1 MKDRTWSSENGHVHT
16 VLGEPE
22 QDQIRQLFMN
32 NHLSDVVLHFPAPDN
47 SRSSHHEL
55 YDGASTSTS
64 LPAHRLLLSLRSGAF
79 RTAFRES
86 STSYTSTVLGDKRL
100 RLPLKMVIQDTP
112 YVIFKELLR
121 YIYTGTLQP
130 PPVTPTANHEG
141 VDTSKSLCTFWLE
154 LVKAA
159 TRYDVPALLVLCIEE
174 IETLLVHCQNQIM
187 DIIYFVDSASKTS
200 QSTPTTDAVGLAKHR
215 LMALCMSTIMAMPDA
230 QMQALMQANQCST
243 DRLLQIYRDRTNVPL
258 VLAVQHQN
266 FRVVDALLDGP
277 SREEALRLPD
287 DQGVLPFVAALN
299 SANDAIIRRVLV
311 PASLSWVTL
320 TSSVSVWFLL
330 ACASGNVLHCQILA
344 DMHHADVNEI
354 SVVESSDEF
363 GKGQTPLHIA
373 SRFGHVSIVQY
384 LLSLH
389 AVPNF
394 QDEEGNTPLHYA
406 SNELIAEVFLAHNGK
421 CNPNIPNN
429 RGQVPLHLAAMRGD
443 IGVVSLLVH
452 HGADITAVD
461 EEGQTAFHVA
471 AANGYASVVLVL
483 LKMSEDR
490 AMESKDIA
498 AADDTSEPQREL
510 DTDQPAFSIDADDY
524 KSNTAL
530 HLAAMAPQGR
540 VDKILQV
547 LLENGADPNRPNWF
561 GTVLLGIRRCI
572 CFAPTTTAH
581 LPSST
586 CLLNME
592 RTSKC
597 KV

>member
-1 MKDRTWSSENGHVHT
+1 MKNIINPMKDRTWSSENGHVHT

-47 SRSSHHEL
+47 SRSSHHEH

-121 YIYTGTLQP
+121 YIYTGTWLRLPLGKKVASFEPCVP
-130 PPVTPTANHEG
+130 P
-141 VDTSKSLCTFWLE
+141 SSLRVFDLS
-154 LVKAA
+154 
-159 TRYDVPALLVLCIEE
+159 D
-174 IETLLVHCQNQIM
+174 
-187 DIIYFVDSASKTS
+187 ASC
-200 QSTPTTDAVGLAKHR
+200 D
-215 LMALCMSTIMAMPDA
+215 C
-230 QMQALMQANQCST
+230 
-243 DRLLQIYRDRTNVPL
+243 
-258 VLAVQHQN
+258 
-266 FRVVDALLDGP
+266 DGP

-330 ACASGNVLHCQILA
+330 ACASGNLLHCQILA

-354 SVVESSDEF
+354 SAVESSDEF
-363 GKGQTPLHIA
+363 GKGQTPLHI
-373 SRFGHVSIVQY
+373 
-384 LLSLH
+384 
-389 AVPNF
+389 
-394 QDEEGNTPLHYA
+394 
-406 SNELIAEVFLAHNGK
+406 
-421 CNPNIPNN
+421 
-429 RGQVPLHLAAMRGD
+429 
-443 IGVVSLLVH
+443 
-452 HGADITAVD
+452 
-461 EEGQTAFHVA
+461 
-471 AANGYASVVLVL
+471 ASVVLVL

-510 DTDQPAFSIDADDY
+510 DTDQPAFNIDADDY
-524 KSNTAL
+524 KSVSSTDYGSTPL
-530 HLAAMAPQGR
+530 HLAVGKASEAISIALVRAGAPVYVQDVAGRSVVNLAESTSQG
-540 VDKILQV
+540 VMV
-547 LLENGADPNRPNWF
+547 VPLLLNVRTPPPWVTDD
-561 GTVLLGIRRCI
+561 TVLECLSCGEGFGMATRKHHCRHCGRIVCATCSTNRIPLPKFDQVPAARVCDI
-572 CFAPTTTAH
+572 CFDV
-581 LPSST
+581 LSFRK
-586 CLLNME
+586 LM
-592 RTSKC
+592 
-597 KV
+597 

>member
-1 MKDRTWSSENGHVHT
+1 MKNIIKPMKDRTWSSENGHVHT

-130 PPVTPTANHEG
+130 PP
-141 VDTSKSLCTFWLE
+141 
-154 LVKAA
+154 
-159 TRYDVPALLVLCIEE
+159 
-174 IETLLVHCQNQIM
+174 
-187 DIIYFVDSASKTS
+187 
-200 QSTPTTDAVGLAKHR
+200 
-215 LMALCMSTIMAMPDA
+215 
-230 QMQALMQANQCST
+230 
-243 DRLLQIYRDRTNVPL
+243 
-258 VLAVQHQN
+258 
-266 FRVVDALLDGP
+266 DGP

-373 SRFGHVSIVQY
+373 
-384 LLSLH
+384 
-389 AVPNF
+389 
-394 QDEEGNTPLHYA
+394 
-406 SNELIAEVFLAHNGK
+406 
-421 CNPNIPNN
+421 
-429 RGQVPLHLAAMRGD
+429 RGD

-461 EEGQTAFHVA
+461 EEGQVHYEKKHAD
-471 AANGYASVVLVL
+471 VVLVL

-524 KSNTAL
+524 KSVSSTDYGSTPL
-530 HLAAMAPQGR
+530 HLAVGKASEAISIALVRAGAPVYVQDVAGRSVVNLAESTSQG
-540 VDKILQV
+540 VMV
-547 LLENGADPNRPNWF
+547 VPLLLNVRTPPPWVTDD
-561 GTVLLGIRRCI
+561 TVLECLSCGEGFGMATRKHHCRHCGRIVCATCSTNRIPLPKFDQVPAARVCDI
-572 CFAPTTTAH
+572 CFDV
-581 LPSST
+581 LSFRK
-586 CLLNME
+586 LM
-592 RTSKC
+592 
-597 KV
+597 

>member
-1 MKDRTWSSENGHVHT
+1 MCGLLNHPDTGVWRFSMKNIINPMKDRTWSSENGHVHT

-47 SRSSHHEL
+47 SRSSHHEH

-130 PPVTPTANHEG
+130 PPVAPTANHEG

-159 TRYDVPALLVLCIEE
+159 T
-174 IETLLVHCQNQIM
+174 
-187 DIIYFVDSASKTS
+187 
-200 QSTPTTDAVGLAKHR
+200 
-215 LMALCMSTIMAMPDA
+215 
-230 QMQALMQANQCST
+230 
-243 DRLLQIYRDRTNVPL
+243 
-258 VLAVQHQN
+258 
-266 FRVVDALLDGP
+266 
-277 SREEALRLPD
+277 
-287 DQGVLPFVAALN
+287 
-299 SANDAIIRRVLV
+299 
-311 PASLSWVTL
+311 
-320 TSSVSVWFLL
+320 
-330 ACASGNVLHCQILA
+330 
-344 DMHHADVNEI
+344 
-354 SVVESSDEF
+354 
-363 GKGQTPLHIA
+363 
-373 SRFGHVSIVQY
+373 
-384 LLSLH
+384 
-389 AVPNF
+389 
-394 QDEEGNTPLHYA
+394 
-406 SNELIAEVFLAHNGK
+406 
-421 CNPNIPNN
+421 
-429 RGQVPLHLAAMRGD
+429 RGD

-490 AMESKDIA
+490 AMESKDIT
-498 AADDTSEPQREL
+498 AADDASEPQREL

-524 KSNTAL
+524 KSVSSTDCNTAL

-561 GTVLLGIRRCI
+561 GYTPLHLFCAHHDGPPSVVDMFIEHGTNIQMQGLDGSTPLHLAVGKASEAISIALVRAGAPVYVQDVADCDNRRIQGRSVVNLAESTSQGVMVVPLLLNVRTPPPWVTDDTVLECLSCGEGFGMATRKHHCRHCGRIVCATCSTNRIPLPKFDQVPAARVCDI
-572 CFAPTTTAH
+572 CFDV
-581 LPSST
+581 LSFRK
-586 CLLNME
+586 LM
-592 RTSKC
+592 
-597 KV
+597 